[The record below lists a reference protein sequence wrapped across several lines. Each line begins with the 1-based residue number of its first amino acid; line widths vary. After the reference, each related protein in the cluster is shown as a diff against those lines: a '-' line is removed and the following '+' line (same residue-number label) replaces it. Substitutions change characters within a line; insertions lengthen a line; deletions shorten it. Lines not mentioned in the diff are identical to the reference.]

1 MAPKTISATEKTK
14 RTKRAGALLA
24 AQMHS
29 DSLSAQKKE
38 LKTNMKTL
46 AKEKKKAMRIAKRLK
61 AKAQATDMTDLMQI
75 IVMKA
80 SMVEQETQSKSGGSS
95 SSTDPWT
102 PTSPKEAFDKIHDLL
117 SDSDNAE
124 IERFAAALRAKANS
138 VNSSA

>member
-1 MAPKTISATEKTK
+1 
-14 RTKRAGALLA
+14 
-24 AQMHS
+24 
-29 DSLSAQKKE
+29 
-38 LKTNMKTL
+38 
-46 AKEKKKAMRIAKRLK
+46 MRIAKRLK

-124 IERFAAALRAKANS
+124 IERFAAALRAKANA

>member
-1 MAPKTISATEKTK
+1 MAPKADAATEKTK
-14 RTKRAGALLA
+14 RTKKAGALLA

-29 DSLSAQKKE
+29 DSLVAQKKE
-38 LKTNMKTL
+38 LKKNMQAL
-46 AKEKKKAMRIAKRLK
+46 AKERKKAMRTAKRLR

-80 SMVEQETQSKSGGSS
+80 SLVEQEAKSQSGGSS

-102 PTSPKEAFDKIHDLL
+102 PTSPKEAFDKINELL

-124 IERFAAALRAKANS
+124 IERFAAALRAKANA